1 MEVAEYCTY
10 TFLIS
15 EVRLLKSEEY
25 VQETL
30 ALFQQLWGRNMLWIL
45 IRNQINLVTDV
56 DIWKGWKVWRKDAR
70 EWVIKGIAFWLQRF
84 PGNKSMRDW
93 NVSILGSFR
102 VLRRNKLI
110 YKTKEYKQKSI
121 IFRVWI
127 EAANWRHSGLPSQ
140 SPQQRMKKVA

>member
-30 ALFQQLWGRNMLWIL
+30 ALFQQLWGTNMLWIL

-56 DIWKGWKVWRKDAR
+56 DIWKGWKV
-70 EWVIKGIAFWLQRF
+70 
-84 PGNKSMRDW
+84 
-93 NVSILGSFR
+93 
-102 VLRRNKLI
+102 
-110 YKTKEYKQKSI
+110 
-121 IFRVWI
+121 
-127 EAANWRHSGLPSQ
+127 
-140 SPQQRMKKVA
+140 